1 MLRSGVHLHKC
12 AYVNHVCSRT
22 VERET
27 DVTQEAILFPGRNR
41 SLPGDN
47 LGCVSAAYRRAMGAV
62 AWEPVCRADELEFE
76 RGVSALVHGQSIAIF
91 RTASDDIFALGNHD
105 PFARGSVLARAI
117 VGLRRG
123 IPFVGSPVHK
133 HAFDCGPACASR
145 SRRSACRRTR

>member
-1 MLRSGVHLHKC
+1 
-12 AYVNHVCSRT
+12 
-22 VERET
+22 
-27 DVTQEAILFPGRNR
+27 
-41 SLPGDN
+41 
-47 LGCVSAAYRRAMGAV
+47 MGAV

-105 PFARGSVLARAI
+105 PFARGSVLARGI

-133 HAFDCGPACASR
+133 HAFDLRTGMCLEVETVSVPAYEVKVVDGMVLVGGRLRAQ
-145 SRRSACRRTR
+145 A